1 MCVTWW
7 GCQEREGVGVSVR
20 AEQMAD
26 SAEQWRMLADHTV
39 RKAET
44 DWQESAGM
52 SVCVCVINTTERD
65 IFKSDS
71 TCFYICINSRLL
83 KR

>member
-7 GCQEREGVGVSVR
+7 GCQEREGVGVPVR
-20 AEQMAD
+20 AEQMDD

-52 SVCVCVINTTERD
+52 CVCV
-65 IFKSDS
+65 
-71 TCFYICINSRLL
+71 
-83 KR
+83 